1 MLRHG
6 QRAFAVLG
14 LLIVAGT
21 PLALVSTATASP
33 VGTLT
38 ITPSTG
44 TWQTGMVLN
53 MSGPC
58 PGGVHLFAKVYG
70 AGFPISG
77 WNVVANSA
85 QNVYPT
91 NSNGG
96 RTVALS
102 NTMKAFAEA
111 QSPPATLSG
120 MYRFELICR
129 DKLGMGGPTGEGF
142 GEFVGSV
149 VFNTSTAYVQ
159 GGSVVIVPKPTVTL
173 AASLSQITKGVNV
186 TLSASVDPASAAG
199 AIQFLDGGV
208 ALGAPVPL
216 AAGTASKTTTAL
228 GTGNRSLQAAFQPA
242 DPTLF
247 QPETSYAV
255 VVSVTDI
262 STAQA
267 AATSTTLVVAPAAT
281 ALQNTPVVLTA
292 NVVPAVA
299 TGTVDFKR
307 GSSVIATVNVVN
319 GTASTTVSDLAV
331 AAHELTAVFKSP
343 AAFVTSASAVMPF
356 VVTAPTSASAS
367 SSASSSTSPSTS
379 ASATASAAASASPS
393 PATVTA
399 TAPASPNAAVSPTA
413 SPTAGGSPT
422 TTASASASTANIV
435 ATDSKGKVLAARPM
449 LTRGQTVSLRAT
461 GFAPSE
467 TVAPTL
473 KGAAEPLKA
482 GTAAADGTFTLEFIV
497 PAELVAGEHSLLLSG
512 ATQASTFTFAIEPA
526 TEVLGERLVSPAPA
540 VTVAA
545 GPTSTPSS
553 EVLSGRSLVQTGA
566 NVRSLVSWAIA
577 LIVMGAMAVNFARR
591 RSLSAFDRP

>member
-120 MYRFELICR
+120 EYRFELICR

-173 AASLSQITKGVNV
+173 AASPRTCAKSGWKAQRP
-186 TLSASVDPASAAG
+186 S
-199 AIQFLDGGV
+199 GG
-208 ALGAPVPL
+208 
-216 AAGTASKTTTAL
+216 T
-228 GTGNRSLQAAFQPA
+228 
-242 DPTLF
+242 
-247 QPETSYAV
+247 
-255 VVSVTDI
+255 
-262 STAQA
+262 
-267 AATSTTLVVAPAAT
+267 
-281 ALQNTPVVLTA
+281 
-292 NVVPAVA
+292 
-299 TGTVDFKR
+299 
-307 GSSVIATVNVVN
+307 
-319 GTASTTVSDLAV
+319 
-331 AAHELTAVFKSP
+331 
-343 AAFVTSASAVMPF
+343 
-356 VVTAPTSASAS
+356 
-367 SSASSSTSPSTS
+367 
-379 ASATASAAASASPS
+379 
-393 PATVTA
+393 
-399 TAPASPNAAVSPTA
+399 
-413 SPTAGGSPT
+413 
-422 TTASASASTANIV
+422 
-435 ATDSKGKVLAARPM
+435 
-449 LTRGQTVSLRAT
+449 
-461 GFAPSE
+461 
-467 TVAPTL
+467 
-473 KGAAEPLKA
+473 
-482 GTAAADGTFTLEFIV
+482 
-497 PAELVAGEHSLLLSG
+497 
-512 ATQASTFTFAIEPA
+512 
-526 TEVLGERLVSPAPA
+526 
-540 VTVAA
+540 
-545 GPTSTPSS
+545 
-553 EVLSGRSLVQTGA
+553 
-566 NVRSLVSWAIA
+566 
-577 LIVMGAMAVNFARR
+577 RR
-591 RSLSAFDRP
+591 RSAMSCRAKVRGASCKRFSRCANGL